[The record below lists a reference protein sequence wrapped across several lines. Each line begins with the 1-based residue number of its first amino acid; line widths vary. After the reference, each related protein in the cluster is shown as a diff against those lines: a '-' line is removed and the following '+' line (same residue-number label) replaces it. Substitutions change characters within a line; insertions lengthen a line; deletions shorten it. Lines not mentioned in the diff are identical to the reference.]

1 VVASTGSSSGLAVVV
16 EDVVAFAA
24 AAAAVVV
31 ADVRFAA
38 AADVRSAA
46 AADVLSAA
54 AAAAAVGLE
63 SFPKI
68 GSGPIGRDLLS
79 VAEPVQSWRTYIV
92 GTVAAS
98 AEGYV
103 ICIVAAAWN

>member
-16 EDVVAFAA
+16 EDVVAFA